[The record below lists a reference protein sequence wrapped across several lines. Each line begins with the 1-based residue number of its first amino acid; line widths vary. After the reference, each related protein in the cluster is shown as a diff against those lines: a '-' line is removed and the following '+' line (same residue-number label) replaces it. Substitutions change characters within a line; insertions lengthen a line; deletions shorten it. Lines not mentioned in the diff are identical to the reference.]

1 MLIGGGRRMV
11 SNTITQGGIDAELQ
25 HGESVLWVG
34 KPLPSRIALQNRQA
48 LVTGVLA
55 LAALF
60 VLFSGFSAAAI
71 FSFFIFGCGFTWL
84 GLLFLLLPFYYFARP
99 VYDYLMAERT
109 IYAVTDRRALIIKP
123 KFGGRIIQSYNRIQN
138 IERRELSGGKGDLI
152 FASETQPTRSRARSR
167 KVGFFGI
174 PNAREVEQLML
185 GVLTGARDQFI

>member
-1 MLIGGGRRMV
+1 MV
-11 SNTITQGGIDAELQ
+11 NQTPSPITQGGIDAELQ
-25 HGESVLWVG
+25 YGESVLWVG

-60 VLFSGFSAAAI
+60 VIVTGFSAATI

-123 KFGGRIIQSYNRIQN
+123 KLRGRIVQSYNRIQQ

-152 FASETQPTRSRARSR
+152 FATEALAARRGRAR
-167 KVGFFGI
+167 KVGFYGI

-185 GVLTGARDQFI
+185 GILGEMRRSEFV